1 MAMARP
7 LPKRRPAPQHKV
19 TRRHLRV
26 IPGGKGAQRHARDP
40 RPKKGQRTSV
50 AFLIAVAVT
59 IGALVFGLVLLNVY
73 LAQSS
78 FKLADLEQRV
88 AQQEE
93 LYRMKRL
100 QVATA
105 ESPDKIASA
114 AANIGLVAPDQQE
127 YIIGREQVKVAQ
139 VPPPKSQDQGI
150 KAVLGARP

>member
-7 LPKRRPAPQHKV
+7 LQKPRPAPQHKV

-26 IPGGKGAQRHARDP
+26 IPGGKGARNARTKT
-40 RPKKGQRTSV
+40 KKGQGTSL

-88 AQQEE
+88 AKQEE

-114 AANIGLVAPDQQE
+114 AASIGLVAPEQQE
-127 YIIGREQVKVAQ
+127 YIVGREQVKVAQ
-139 VPPPKSQDQGI
+139 APPPSSQDQGI